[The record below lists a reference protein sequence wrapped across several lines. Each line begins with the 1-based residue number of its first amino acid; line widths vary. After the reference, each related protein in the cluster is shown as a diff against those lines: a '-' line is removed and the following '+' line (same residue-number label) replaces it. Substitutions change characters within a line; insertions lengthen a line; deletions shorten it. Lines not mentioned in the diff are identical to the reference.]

1 MGTNLTSPLDSAPQ
15 TGAGVYANENLLA
28 DTREVLRCGNCQL
41 RQFRPQSGHCR
52 RCQTD
57 LDAPP
62 PPLIDLSVSTTG
74 SDIEP
79 GIETAEATGVP
90 VPNVAGAIR
99 AWRQRIGL
107 SQRQLA
113 DRMQV
118 PRTYVSKIENDKA
131 TPTISSLG
139 RMATAMDTDISSLLA
154 SEATPMPMAQA
165 ELLRDPFLRALLE
178 FVPALAPRQL
188 QQLLAVSR
196 QLAAS
201 GAA

>member
-1 MGTNLTSPLDSAPQ
+1 M
-15 TGAGVYANENLLA
+15 
-28 DTREVLRCGNCQL
+28 

-62 PPLIDLSVSTTG
+62 PPLIDLSVSASV
-74 SDIEP
+74 SDVEP
-79 GIETAEATGVP
+79 GIETAEATGVQ